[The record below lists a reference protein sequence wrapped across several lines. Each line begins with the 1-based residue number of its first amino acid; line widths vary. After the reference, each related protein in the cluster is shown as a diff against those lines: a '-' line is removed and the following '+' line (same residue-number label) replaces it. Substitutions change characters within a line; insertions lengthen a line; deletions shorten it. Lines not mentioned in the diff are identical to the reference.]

1 MELVRGSQGWPY
13 SGDYPQPT
21 APFCGGAVPKG
32 GVAMF
37 QTASL
42 QQVIAQAAYK
52 AAHTGKRE
60 VGVIVKAPLLPPSPP
75 FKTIKV
81 ETAYGTVRVTALP
94 MESGD
99 WRVFV
104 KFPTVGSFKLSE
116 HLPSSNNL
124 PPYQPSNSQT

>member
-1 MELVRGSQGWPY
+1 
-13 SGDYPQPT
+13 
-21 APFCGGAVPKG
+21 
-32 GVAMF
+32 MF
-37 QTASL
+37 KTVSL

-52 AAHTGKRE
+52 AARSGKRQ

-99 WRVFV
+99 WRVLV
-104 KFPTVGSFKLSE
+104 KFPSVEGFKLSE

-124 PPYQPSNSQT
+124 ALSQPSNSQT